1 MLATRWLLTS
11 AAVPFFSTAAFAQWQ
26 NGDLALRTNG
36 NLFRSGETL
45 RVELVALGPLFGP
58 FSVQVRYGLIEQ
70 VQVVDKDGNRSVQT
84 RDRAVTRPPGPPI
97 ERLDPYQRLLLD
109 DTLHFGEDSPEG
121 CFRVDA
127 LVFLGGDPRPTTTLR
142 SCVCVAESRDL
153 PGSCTPY
160 LRALREAR
168 SDDTLIFDGRFA
180 SEGLYSLVLIS
191 DRGVELHIPPGV
203 TAATPDEMQVFSAAL
218 RGAKARAVD
227 ILIHDH
233 RSERST
239 TLSRASLP
247 IAPP

>member
-168 SDDTLIFDGRFA
+168 SDDTLI
-180 SEGLYSLVLIS
+180 S